1 MWMAGV
7 RSWTPSCRLTSS
19 EDSDRWL
26 AVWRSLTFACSR
38 RRTASPSRK
47 LAWFCPQFVAAEA
60 QAVRLRVF
68 AINRRRWLTF
78 ATVAALSAMA
88 QGCAAPGAHPIGQAH
103 PRLSELTVLEIA
115 CIAAASEGLQ
125 LSEYSV
131 PQIVYD
137 AAGVWTIMFQRKA
150 ASGPGNYFFVIVL
163 DADGV
168 ATIRRGVW

>member
-1 MWMAGV
+1 MKRALLPAKSSMWMAGV

-19 EDSDRWL
+19 EDSGRWL
-26 AVWRSLTFACSR
+26 AVWRS
-38 RRTASPSRK
+38 
-47 LAWFCPQFVAAEA
+47 
-60 QAVRLRVF
+60 VF

-88 QGCAAPGAHPIGQAH
+88 QGCAAPRAHPIGQAH

-163 DADGV
+163 DA
-168 ATIRRGVW
+168 